1 MILRFQ
7 ERKGSNDKFKTP
19 KKVIKF
25 LNTSEKHECYWYR
38 EQETHS
44 LSKDK
49 KKRIGDFQCQ
59 TVFPQGKC
67 NYCEVDIGFYR
78 TQKISVIDKKNDAN
92 GRVLLFKVKINSNA
106 YVLACVYDNTE
117 PYQLNYVAE
126 LHSLSNLL

>member
-1 MILRFQ
+1 M
-7 ERKGSNDKFKTP
+7 
-19 KKVIKF
+19 
-25 LNTSEKHECYWYR
+25 
-38 EQETHS
+38 
-44 LSKDK
+44 
-49 KKRIGDFQCQ
+49 
-59 TVFPQGKC
+59 
-67 NYCEVDIGFYR
+67 GFYR